1 MMRRRSFLRTLVTI
15 AATACGLQAPRSEV
29 SPTPDVPPT
38 LVPPT
43 PTLGP
48 LTTASPVPPSPARP
62 PNPYGTV
69 DATTLDRKLLFGYNG
84 FCHTA
89 GDGSALGDWWQDWSG
104 DPTRIPG
111 PETIAVDNWPDMSEL
126 DPDELFPTDLRYPD
140 GRVVSVFSSFRQKT
154 VVRHFRWMGQYGLDG
169 VLVQRFPTSPWDPKE
184 HAFRDAVQGHV
195 REGCETYGRVFAL
208 EYDIGSMRRN
218 PRNTQLLGPADLV
231 EEIQDDWKYLVDITN
246 VTESQ
251 CYLRHRGHPVLSIHG
266 LGLPGRPGSVS
277 QAQERIA
284 WFTRD
289 APERYRVVLMGGV
302 LTDWRTSPGPTKDPG
317 WLDVVRSFDAIQ
329 PWNVGSGWPPGRS
342 MRTDEE
348 VQAFRR
354 NVIDGDVAESRR
366 LGKAYMPVI
375 FPGISWSNRARFQST
390 LPDHQVPGPLD
401 ELNAV
406 PRRAGAFWWRQ
417 LYECISAGCQ
427 MIKGAMFDEVDE
439 GTAMFKLAATAR
451 DAPARPRFVTL
462 DIDGLALPSDWYLR
476 LAGAGTRMLRGEIP
490 LTPDVPIKPS

>member
-1 MMRRRSFLRTLVTI
+1 
-15 AATACGLQAPRSEV
+15 
-29 SPTPDVPPT
+29 
-38 LVPPT
+38 
-43 PTLGP
+43 
-48 LTTASPVPPSPARP
+48 
-62 PNPYGTV
+62 
-69 DATTLDRKLLFGYNG
+69 
-84 FCHTA
+84 
-89 GDGSALGDWWQDWSG
+89 
-104 DPTRIPG
+104 
-111 PETIAVDNWPDMSEL
+111 
-126 DPDELFPTDLRYPD
+126 
-140 GRVVSVFSSFRQKT
+140 
-154 VVRHFRWMGQYGLDG
+154 
-169 VLVQRFPTSPWDPKE
+169 
-184 HAFRDAVQGHV
+184 
-195 REGCETYGRVFAL
+195 
-208 EYDIGSMRRN
+208 
-218 PRNTQLLGPADLV
+218 
-231 EEIQDDWKYLVDITN
+231 
-246 VTESQ
+246 
-251 CYLRHRGHPVLSIHG
+251 
-266 LGLPGRPGSVS
+266 
-277 QAQERIA
+277 
-284 WFTRD
+284 
-289 APERYRVVLMGGV
+289 
-302 LTDWRTSPGPTKDPG
+302 
-317 WLDVVRSFDAIQ
+317 
-329 PWNVGSGWPPGRS
+329 

-417 LYECISAGCQ
+417 LHECISAGCQ